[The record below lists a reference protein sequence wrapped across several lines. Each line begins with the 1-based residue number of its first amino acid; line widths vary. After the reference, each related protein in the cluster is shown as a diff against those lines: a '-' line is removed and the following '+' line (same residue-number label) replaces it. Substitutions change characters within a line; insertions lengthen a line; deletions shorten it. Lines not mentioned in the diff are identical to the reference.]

1 MKAEGPK
8 ATMSPRG
15 RAQARAFLLVLLMLI
30 SLSPL
35 PQTSAGGGTGTITS
49 FETGMMNEDID
60 LAGGASNASL
70 GLSVPRDVTMNG
82 LSLVV
87 DVDDALDT
95 PGQVWLDIDE
105 DGVKE
110 WAFEGQGYGAL
121 GHQSVF
127 AHGGSSDHVA
137 TTANAST
144 GFVTSDL
151 LLPENAAVSAAAV
164 SLNFIPNV
172 TTAFQAIGDFVDM
185 KAGDMDGDGSD
196 EIVVLSASNATT
208 GNGTAFAV
216 LDYNLTTRQLVMSNW
231 TGTCDDSRNFELGD
245 FNNDSRQDVFT
256 WGELEVDACLHLSNT
271 TAVNSSSPLA
281 HIHWNAT
288 LNVTMDDRLKKA
300 AVGDFTNDGYAD
312 IVSIHGQGS
321 TQGVFVLNPFSPVG
335 DQFLTKSTE
344 TIYRNGSS
352 NPANLQDIYV
362 GAMSNQNTDV
372 TAIVVHRGS
381 NWWSSY
387 QGWELKWDGRFV
399 EQAQGPDRFSN
410 LRGGMLPVDLDGDGD
425 TDFVSGAG
433 NLEHVVAI
441 NDGNTWQ
448 VTEHTD
454 YDPFTTTNASFGD
467 HDGDGVPSLFMVEL
481 GASDG
486 NMATLEGNLTNRP
499 TNGSGLDLASPVKLN
514 PWSMPL
520 DIIFADLDGDGHQ
533 EQVVAAGEAQAGIFV
548 GGWHDIGLDV
558 EGDGTNEI
566 STSGYGGTA
575 NTTHHGVLS
584 VSDTVGAIQ
593 TALVGHVL
601 ALPTSTDGFGVTMA
615 HLNFSLEANAD
626 GMLNTTLFDIAY
638 DARLSIEDNPSVVGN
653 LSNLVNQKMQ
663 LGTGNFRLA
672 LPFNSTEAGVLRL
685 TDVVGP
691 YLDGAPNIARPPAPE
706 LSLTTLTPGMVEFT
720 WQDVNEFG
728 EGLLGF
734 DVYRVLNG
742 TAIDLASPYS
752 DAGLNMTVDTNV
764 NYGDVYDYAVR
775 SRHVF
780 GLRSNL
786 SDVLTVQV
794 PYPAPPPAV
803 TNLAAADVANDQ
815 GGHVSVSWDDATATT
830 AQSFQVYVRAQPFNS
845 TDGLTPVLVVEDGTS
860 TPVVVNTT
868 SAFTDA
874 SSTVTPGAPLA
885 DGTPYHIGVLAVDE
899 HGNTSTLATTGP
911 IVPRNDS
918 LRVTDASLVLEGDAT
933 TDGVRLIPLDAPL
946 KATVEVT
953 ADGEALDEA
962 SVWLRIEHPASGF
975 ARNVTGST
983 DTNGHFIALEET
995 SLMAWDSQMAQ
1006 NVGELTFAYGVL
1018 GVNDDLLRQPWG
1030 GVMQSM
1036 TGYGTVQVDVD
1047 GPTIV
1052 QVTDDATW
1060 SISLTVEETL
1070 VEQLGA
1076 APPLSMSYTVLGAE
1090 GAELGTGSLTPT
1102 GGIYLL
1108 ESPST
1113 EATMVRFSLDNSAY
1127 PWVIAPAV
1135 HEVTLERSTDNGGP
1149 DSGNQS
1155 TGDGGTDEP
1164 VEVTELLPLE
1174 VSDCTTRSFP
1184 RDVTVEQNTQCTLR
1198 NPNAFAVTA
1207 SFDASAETLGLM
1219 RFDLL
1224 QGDGD
1229 IAANGERQ
1237 VVWSMTT
1244 LRDLAD
1250 EDETA
1255 FQAAT
1260 TYALTTASNA
1270 SLNYEG
1276 SIILEW
1282 TLEAR
1287 TDGTVEGDASSGSNV
1302 LILGLGAVAVLAGLV
1317 VAVVVLRRP
1326 EDDEDFTEDD
1336 LDDDYG
1342 FATAKEEA
1350 VDLTTTTSLSDLK
1363 ATGATVEDLQPEVKE
1378 RPSDA
1383 LISEVSG
1390 VETDHDETDHDVAE
1404 EVHEEASED
1413 DGINVDEFGTEWYE
1427 DEVGTWWYREAG
1439 QEDWSEYN
1447 E

>member
-1 MKAEGPK
+1 MKAEGPIP
-8 ATMSPRG
+8 AMSPRG
-15 RAQARAFLLVLLMLI
+15 RAQARALMLVLLMLL
-30 SLSPL
+30 SLSPMPL
-35 PQTSAGGGTGTITS
+35 SSAGGGTGTVTT
-49 FETGMMNEDID
+49 FETGLANEDVD
-60 LAGGASNASL
+60 LLGGASNASL
-70 GLSVPRDVTMNG
+70 GLSIPRDVTFDG

-127 AHGGSSDHVA
+127 AHGASSDHVA
-137 TTANAST
+137 STANASVAP
-144 GFVTSDL
+144 VTSDI
-151 LLPENAAVSAAAV
+151 LLPENAAVGAAAV
-164 SLNFIPNV
+164 SLSFIPNV
-172 TTAFQAIGDFVDM
+172 TTSFQAIGDFVDM

-196 EIVVLSASNATT
+196 EIVVLSANNATT

-256 WGELEVDACLHLSNT
+256 WAELEVDACLHLSNT
-271 TAVNSSSPLA
+271 TSVNSSHPLA

-312 IVSIHGQGS
+312 VVSIHGQGS
-321 TQGVFVLNPFSPVG
+321 TQGIFVLNPFSPVG

-344 TIYRNGSS
+344 NIYRNGTF
-352 NPANLQDIYV
+352 NAANLQDIYV

-381 NWWSSY
+381 NWWSTY

-399 EQAQGPDRFSN
+399 EQAQGPDRFSD

-433 NLEHVVAI
+433 SLQHVVAI

-448 VTEHTD
+448 VSEHTD
-454 YDPFTTTNASFGD
+454 FDPFTTTNASFGD

-481 GASDG
+481 GSSDG
-486 NMATLEGNLTNRP
+486 NAATLEGNLTHRP
-499 TNGSGLDLASPVKLN
+499 SNGSGLDLASPVKLN

-548 GGWHDIGLDV
+548 GGWHKIGLDV

-566 STSGYGGTA
+566 STSDYGGTA
-575 NTTHHGVLS
+575 NSTHHDVIT
-584 VSDTVGAIQ
+584 VTDTVGAIK
-593 TALVGHVL
+593 TALVGHVIG
-601 ALPTSTDGFGVTMA
+601 LPTTTDGFGVSMA
-615 HLNFSLEANAD
+615 HLNFTLETTGD

-638 DARLSIEDNPSVVGN
+638 DARISIEDNPSVVGN
-653 LSNLVNQKMQ
+653 LSNLVNQRMQ
-663 LGTGNFRLA
+663 LGTGNFRLP

-706 LSLTTLTPGMVEFT
+706 LTLTTLTPNMVEFS

-734 DVYRVLNG
+734 DIYRVLNG
-742 TAIDLASPYS
+742 TAIDLASPYA
-752 DAGLNMTVDTNV
+752 DAGLNMTVDTNLS
-764 NYGDVYDYAVR
+764 YGDVYDYAVR
-775 SRHVF
+775 SRHVY

-786 SDVLTVQV
+786 SEVLTVQV

-803 TNLAAADVANDQ
+803 TNLTATDVAGDQ
-815 GGHVSVSWDDATATT
+815 GRHLSVEWDDATVTT
-830 AQSFQVYVRAQPFNS
+830 AQSFQIYVSAQAFTS
-845 TDGLTPVLVVEDGTS
+845 AAGMTPTVNLDAGTS
-860 TPVVVNTT
+860 TPVTVNMT

-874 SSTVTPGAPLA
+874 SSTVTPSAPLV
-885 DGTPYHIGVLAVDE
+885 DGTSYHIGVLAVDE

-911 IVPRNDS
+911 VMPRNDT
-918 LRVTDASLVLEGDAT
+918 LRTTEVSLVLEGDLNAS
-933 TDGVRLIPLDAPL
+933 GVRLIPLAAPL

-953 ADGEALDEA
+953 TDGEALDGA
-962 SVWLRIEHPASGF
+962 AAWFSIEHAASGF
-975 ARNVTGST
+975 ARNITGIT
-983 DTNGHFIALEET
+983 DANGHFLALEVS
-995 SLMAWDSQMAQ
+995 SLMTWETQMAQ
-1006 NVGELTFAYGVL
+1006 NVGELTFSFGAVGV
-1018 GVNDDLLRQPWG
+1018 DDNPQRQPWDDA
-1030 GVMQSM
+1030 MQSM
-1036 TGYGTVQVDVD
+1036 TGYGTVQVDLD
-1047 GPTIV
+1047 APTIV
-1052 QVTDDATW
+1052 EVADNATW
-1060 SISLTVEETL
+1060 SIALTVEETL

-1076 APPLSMSYTVLGAE
+1076 APPLSMSYTVLGAD
-1090 GAELGTGSLTPT
+1090 GTELGTGSLTPT
-1102 GGIYLL
+1102 AGTYLL

-1113 EATMVRFSLDNSAY
+1113 EATIVRFSLDNSAQ
-1127 PWVIAPAV
+1127 PWVIVPAV
-1135 HEVTLERSTDNGGP
+1135 HEVTLERTSDNDGP
-1149 DSGNQS
+1149 DAGNQS
-1155 TGDGGTDEP
+1155 TGGNGGTDDP
-1164 VEVTELLPLE
+1164 VEATDLLALE

-1184 RDVTVEQNTQCTLR
+1184 RDTTVEQNTQCTLR
-1198 NPNAFAVTA
+1198 NPNPFPVTV
-1207 SFDASAETLGLM
+1207 SFDARAETVGLM
-1219 RFDLL
+1219 RFDLV

-1250 EDETA
+1250 EEGTA
-1255 FQAAT
+1255 FEAST
-1260 TYALTTASNA
+1260 SYALTTPSNA
-1270 SLNYEG
+1270 SLSYDG
-1276 SIILEW
+1276 SITLQW
-1282 TLEAR
+1282 TLEER
-1287 TDGTVEGDASSGSNV
+1287 TEANGNDDASSGSNG
-1302 LILGLGAVAVLAGLV
+1302 LILGLGAVAILAGIV

-1342 FATAKEEA
+1342 FTRSKEEA
-1350 VDLTTTTSLSDLK
+1350 VDLTTTTSLSELK
-1363 ATGATVEDLQPEVKE
+1363 ASGASVEDVQPEVKE

-1383 LISEVSG
+1383 LISEASG
-1390 VETDHDETDHDVAE
+1390 VEPEPEAEDE
-1404 EVHEEASED
+1404 EVLEETSED
-1413 DGINVDEFGTEWYE
+1413 DGISVDEFGTEWYE

>member
-8 ATMSPRG
+8 AAMSPRG
-15 RAQARAFLLVLLMLI
+15 RAQARALMLVLLMLI

-35 PQTSAGGGTGTITS
+35 PQTSAGGGTGTLTT
-49 FETGMMNEDID
+49 FETGFMNEDVE

-70 GLSVPRDVTMNG
+70 GLSIPRDVTMNG

-95 PGQVWLDIDE
+95 PGQVWLDVDE

-127 AHGGSSDHVA
+127 AHGGSSDHVT
-137 TTANAST
+137 TTANASS
-144 GFVTSDL
+144 GFVTSDI
-151 LLPENAAVSAAAV
+151 LLPQNAAVGAAAV
-164 SLNFIPNV
+164 SLSFIPNV
-172 TTAFQAIGDFVDM
+172 TTDFQAIGEFVDM
-185 KAGDMDGDGSD
+185 KAGDMDGDGGD
-196 EIVVLSASNATT
+196 EIVVLSANNATT

-216 LDYNLTTRQLVMSNW
+216 IDYNMTTRQLVMSNW
-231 TGTCDDSRNFELGD
+231 TATCEDSRNFELGD

-256 WGELEVDACLHLSNT
+256 WAELEVDACLHLSNT
-271 TAVNSSSPLA
+271 TLVNSSAPLA

-312 IVSIHGQGS
+312 VLSIHGQGS
-321 TQGVFVLNPFSPVG
+321 TQGIFVLNPFSPVG

-344 TIYRNGSS
+344 TIYRNGTS
-352 NPANLQDIYV
+352 NAANLQDIYV

-381 NWWSSY
+381 NWWSTY

-433 NLEHVVAI
+433 NLEHAVAI
-441 NDGNTWQ
+441 NNGNTWQ
-448 VTEHTD
+448 VSEHTD

-467 HDGDGVPSLFMVEL
+467 HDGDGVPSLFMVEP
-481 GASDG
+481 GSSDG
-486 NMATLEGNLTNRP
+486 NAATLEGNLTNRP
-499 TNGSGLDLASPVKLN
+499 TNGSGLDAVAPVQLN
-514 PWSMPL
+514 PWSLPL

-533 EQVVAAGEAQAGIFV
+533 EQVVAAGEAQVGVFV
-548 GGWHDIGLDV
+548 GGWHNIGLDV
-558 EGDGTNEI
+558 EDDGTHEI

-593 TALVGHVL
+593 NALVGHVL
-601 ALPTSTDGFGVTMA
+601 VLPTSTDGFGVTMS
-615 HLNFSLEANAD
+615 HLNFTLEATGN
-626 GMLNTTLFDIAY
+626 GTLNTTLLDIAY
-638 DARLSIEDNPSVVGN
+638 DARLTIETNPSVVGN
-653 LSNLVNQKMQ
+653 LSNLVNQRMQ
-663 LGTGNFRLA
+663 IGTGNFRLA

-685 TDVVGP
+685 TDLVGP

-706 LSLTTLTPGMVEFT
+706 LSLTTLTPSMVQFN
-720 WQDVNEFG
+720 WQDMNEFG
-728 EGLLGF
+728 DGLLGF
-734 DVYRVLNG
+734 DVYRVPNG
-742 TAIDLASPYS
+742 TAIDLGSPYADS
-752 DAGLNMTVDTNV
+752 GLNMTEDTNV

-786 SDVLTVQV
+786 SDVLTVEV

-803 TNLAAADVANDQ
+803 TNLVAADVAADQ
-815 GGHVSVSWDDATATT
+815 GGHLSVSWDDATTTT
-830 AQSFQVYVRAQPFNS
+830 AQSFQIFVRPQPFNS
-845 TDGLTPVLVVEDGTS
+845 STGLTPAANVDAGTS
-860 TPVVVNTT
+860 PPVMVNMT

-874 SSTVTPGAPLA
+874 SSAVTPSAPLI
-885 DGTPYHIGVLAVDE
+885 DGTAYHIGVLSVDE

-911 IVPRNDS
+911 VLPRNDS
-918 LRVTDASLVLEGDAT
+918 LRGTNASLMLEGDVT
-933 TDGVRLIPLDAPL
+933 SEGLRLIPLDAPV

-962 SVWLRIEHPASGF
+962 SVWLRLEHPASGF
-975 ARNVTGST
+975 ARNITGTT
-983 DTNGHFIALEET
+983 DANGRFIGIEET

-1006 NVGELTFAYGVL
+1006 KVGELTFTYGVL
-1018 GVNDDLLRQPWG
+1018 GVNDDPLRQPWG
-1030 GVMQSM
+1030 DVMQSM

-1047 GPTIV
+1047 GPTIL

-1076 APPLSMSYTVLGAE
+1076 APPLSLSYTVLDADGT
-1090 GAELGTGSLTPT
+1090 ELGTGSLTPT
-1102 GGIYLL
+1102 DGTYVL

-1113 EATMVRFSLDNSAY
+1113 QAKTVRFSLDNSAQ
-1127 PWVIAPAV
+1127 PWVIVPAV
-1135 HEVTLERSTDNGGP
+1135 HEVTLERITDGGGP
-1149 DSGNQS
+1149 DGENQTTGN
-1155 TGDGGTDEP
+1155 GGTNEP

-1174 VSDCTTRSFP
+1174 VDDCTSRSFP

-1198 NPNAFAVTA
+1198 NPNAFAVTV

-1224 QGDGD
+1224 QGDGA
-1229 IAANGERQ
+1229 IVANGERQ

-1250 EDETA
+1250 EDET
-1255 FQAAT
+1255 FFEAT
-1260 TYALTTASNA
+1260 TTYTLTTASNA
-1270 SLNYEG
+1270 SLSYEG
-1276 SIILEW
+1276 SIALEW
-1282 TLEAR
+1282 TLERR
-1287 TDGTVEGDASSGSNV
+1287 TDDTSTSDASSGSNG

-1317 VAVVVLRRP
+1317 AAVVVLRRP

-1336 LDDDYG
+1336 LDDDDYG
-1342 FATAKEEA
+1342 FATAREEA
-1350 VDLTTTTSLSDLK
+1350 VDLTTTTSLTQLK
-1363 ATGATVEDLQPEVKE
+1363 ATGATVEDEQPEVKE

-1383 LISEVSG
+1383 LISEASG
-1390 VETDHDETDHDVAE
+1390 AE
-1404 EVHEEASED
+1404 LDLAEAQEADAKEESVD
-1413 DGINVDEFGTEWYE
+1413 DGINVDEYGTEWYE

-1447 E
+1447 G

>member
-1 MKAEGPK
+1 MP
-8 ATMSPRG
+8 
-15 RAQARAFLLVLLMLI
+15 
-30 SLSPL
+30 
-35 PQTSAGGGTGTITS
+35 
-49 FETGMMNEDID
+49 
-60 LAGGASNASL
+60 
-70 GLSVPRDVTMNG
+70 
-82 LSLVV
+82 
-87 DVDDALDT
+87 
-95 PGQVWLDIDE
+95 
-105 DGVKE
+105 
-110 WAFEGQGYGAL
+110 
-121 GHQSVF
+121 
-127 AHGGSSDHVA
+127 
-137 TTANAST
+137 AST
-144 GFVTSDL
+144 
-151 LLPENAAVSAAAV
+151 
-164 SLNFIPNV
+164 
-172 TTAFQAIGDFVDM
+172 
-185 KAGDMDGDGSD
+185 
-196 EIVVLSASNATT
+196 
-208 GNGTAFAV
+208 
-216 LDYNLTTRQLVMSNW
+216 
-231 TGTCDDSRNFELGD
+231 
-245 FNNDSRQDVFT
+245 
-256 WGELEVDACLHLSNT
+256 
-271 TAVNSSSPLA
+271 
-281 HIHWNAT
+281 
-288 LNVTMDDRLKKA
+288 
-300 AVGDFTNDGYAD
+300 
-312 IVSIHGQGS
+312 
-321 TQGVFVLNPFSPVG
+321 
-335 DQFLTKSTE
+335 
-344 TIYRNGSS
+344 
-352 NPANLQDIYV
+352 
-362 GAMSNQNTDV
+362 
-372 TAIVVHRGS
+372 
-381 NWWSSY
+381 
-387 QGWELKWDGRFV
+387 
-399 EQAQGPDRFSN
+399 PDR
-410 LRGGMLPVDLDGDGD
+410 
-425 TDFVSGAG
+425 
-433 NLEHVVAI
+433 
-441 NDGNTWQ
+441 
-448 VTEHTD
+448 
-454 YDPFTTTNASFGD
+454 
-467 HDGDGVPSLFMVEL
+467 
-481 GASDG
+481 
-486 NMATLEGNLTNRP
+486 
-499 TNGSGLDLASPVKLN
+499 GL
-514 PWSMPL
+514 
-520 DIIFADLDGDGHQ
+520 
-533 EQVVAAGEAQAGIFV
+533 
-548 GGWHDIGLDV
+548 
-558 EGDGTNEI
+558 
-566 STSGYGGTA
+566 
-575 NTTHHGVLS
+575 
-584 VSDTVGAIQ
+584 
-593 TALVGHVL
+593 
-601 ALPTSTDGFGVTMA
+601 
-615 HLNFSLEANAD
+615 
-626 GMLNTTLFDIAY
+626 
-638 DARLSIEDNPSVVGN
+638 
-653 LSNLVNQKMQ
+653 Q
-663 LGTGNFRLA
+663 L
-672 LPFNSTEAGVLRL
+672 
-685 TDVVGP
+685 
-691 YLDGAPNIARPPAPE
+691 
-706 LSLTTLTPGMVEFT
+706 
-720 WQDVNEFG
+720 
-728 EGLLGF
+728 
-734 DVYRVLNG
+734 
-742 TAIDLASPYS
+742 
-752 DAGLNMTVDTNV
+752 

-815 GGHVSVSWDDATATT
+815 GGHVSVWWDDATTTT
-830 AQSFQVYVRAQPFNS
+830 AQSFQVYVRAQSFNS
-845 TDGLTPVLVVEDGTS
+845 TAGLTPVLVVEDGTS

-885 DGTPYHIGVLAVDE
+885 DGAPPHRRSGGRRARQHE
-899 HGNTSTLATTGP
+899 HAGDHRTGR
-911 IVPRNDS
+911 PRNDS
-918 LRVTDASLVLEGDAT
+918 LRVTDASLVLEGDVT
-933 TDGVRLIPLDAPL
+933 TDGVRMIPLDAPL

-962 SVWLRIEHPASGF
+962 PVWLRIEHPASGF

-983 DTNGHFIALEET
+983 DANGHFIGLEET
-995 SLMAWDSQMAQ
+995 SLMAWETQMAQ

-1164 VEVTELLPLE
+1164 VEVTQLLPLE

-1219 RFDLL
+1219 RFDLV

-1287 TDGTVEGDASSGSNV
+1287 TDGTAEGDASSGSNV

-1342 FATAKEEA
+1342 FAIAKEET